1 VTNEGTAA
9 RDDVERMRA
18 AFFQRTRR
26 HVAILYVVLALMAIG
41 AGAYAFA
48 TAWEPA
54 VVGVAVGFVAGVVAF
69 LLSPKFPTSAN
80 AARKLVVAA
89 PIAGLVAG
97 TLFFDSLSQGWQ
109 AGVVGFFAGYL
120 AAAIVGM
127 ASIRRRLAHD
137 DELLLRQKSLGFDP
151 EKPWGWLRRSS

>member
-1 VTNEGTAA
+1 MNSEVTAESA
-9 RDDVERMRA
+9 DVERMRA

-26 HVAILYVVLALMAIG
+26 LVAVFYVVIAFMAIG

-48 TAWEPA
+48 TAWAPA
-54 VVGVAVGFVAGVVAF
+54 VVGVAIGFVTGVVAF
-69 LLSPKFPTSAN
+69 LLSPKIPTSAD

-89 PIAGLVAG
+89 PIAGIVAG
-97 TLFFDSLSQGWQ
+97 ILFFDSLSHGWQ

-120 AAAIVGM
+120 AASIVGI
-127 ASIRRRLAHD
+127 ASMRRRLAHD
-137 DELLLRQKSLGFDP
+137 DELLLRQKRLGFDP